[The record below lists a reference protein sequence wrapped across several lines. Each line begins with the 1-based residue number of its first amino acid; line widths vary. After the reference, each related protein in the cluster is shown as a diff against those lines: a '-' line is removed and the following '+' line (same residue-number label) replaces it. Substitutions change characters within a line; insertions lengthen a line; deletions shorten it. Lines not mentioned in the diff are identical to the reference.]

1 VTVVD
6 RHASVLAL
14 VPHYG
19 CEEWL
24 GDALESLLD
33 QSRPLDG
40 IAVIDDASPDDRA
53 LLRISAR
60 YPEVTFLR
68 ADRNVGP
75 YALIQQ
81 TIDDTDYDAYLF
93 QDADDWSAPDRLE
106 RLLAA
111 AEQTDAELVGTW
123 ELRVLC
129 DAGEVMPVSY
139 PEDASA
145 VLADDPTAFALLHP
159 TSLVARDLVD
169 RVGGYSTGMRFSG
182 DAEFLWR
189 AAHVARI
196 ANAAGYCYH
205 RRKRAGSLTTA
216 TTTGLQSS
224 ARLELHERL
233 RAAAHRRHRAVAAGT
248 PVDLTPHATAAV
260 PVAIQHVAG
269 PALRG
274 SSLTAVTA

>member
-1 VTVVD
+1 VTGI
-6 RHASVLAL
+6 HKSASVLAL
-14 VPHYG
+14 VPHYR

-24 GDALESLLD
+24 GDALQSLLD
-33 QSRPLDG
+33 QTRPVDG
-40 IAVIDDASPDDRA
+40 IAVIDDASPDDGA
-53 LLRISAR
+53 LRSVAAR
-60 YPEVTFLR
+60 YPRVTFLR

-81 TIDDTDYDAYLF
+81 TIDDTGYDAYLF

-106 RLLAA
+106 TLLVT
-111 AEQTDAELVGTW
+111 AERTDAELVGTW

-139 PEDASA
+139 PVDASA
-145 VLADDPTAFALLHP
+145 ALADDPTAFALLHP
-159 TSLVARDLVD
+159 TSLVSHQLVD

-189 AAHVARI
+189 AAPVARI

-216 TTTGLQSS
+216 STTGLQSA

-233 RAAAHRRHRAVAAGT
+233 RAAARRRREAMAAGDA
-248 PVDLTPHATAAV
+248 VDLTPHATALD
-260 PVAIQHVAG
+260 PVTIEHVAG
-269 PALRG
+269 PALRR
-274 SSLTAVTA
+274 SRVTAVTV

>member
-1 VTVVD
+1 MSSID
-6 RHASVLAL
+6 RAASVLAL
-14 VPHYG
+14 VPHYR

-24 GDALESLLD
+24 GDALQSLLD
-33 QSRPLDG
+33 QTRPLDG
-40 IAVIDDASPDDRA
+40 IAVIDDASPDCGA
-53 LLRISAR
+53 LLSISAR
-60 YPEVTFLR
+60 YPDVTFLR

-81 TIDDTDYDAYLF
+81 TIDDTRYDAYLF

-106 RLLAA
+106 ALLAA
-111 AEQTDAELVGTW
+111 AERTDAELIGTW

-159 TSLVARDLVD
+159 TSLVSRALVD
-169 RVGGYSTGMRFSG
+169 RLGGYSSGMRFSG

-189 AAHVARI
+189 AAPVARI
-196 ANAAGYCYH
+196 ANATGYCYH

-216 TTTGLQSS
+216 STTGLQSA

-233 RAAAHRRHRAVAAGT
+233 RAAAHRRHAAIAAGA
-248 PVDLTPHATAAV
+248 PIDLTPHATATD
-260 PVAIQHVAG
+260 PVTIEHVAG
-269 PALRG
+269 PVLRG
-274 SSLTAVTA
+274 SGLTAVSA